1 MARAIF
7 QTIYD
12 NVKQSIDDGTY
23 AYQSYLPSET
33 ELTQLFDCSRMTVRR
48 AISMLAADGYVLPQQ
63 GKGMRV
69 IRNISDEKSRGG
81 GGLETFKEIATSRG
95 FELKTVTTVFELLV
109 CSKALSRITGFPE
122 GCELTRAKRIR
133 YADGHAVCSDDSYY
147 LSSQVPG
154 LTPEIVNDSI
164 YRYLEEDLGI
174 KIATGKRDVTIEH
187 PTPEDARVLDL
198 FAGTGQLGIEAL
210 SRGAKSALFVDK
222 RADAVKLVREN
233 LALCHL
239 EENAQVICGDSLA
252 ALGTQSGRFDIIFLD
267 PPYESGLLEQAM
279 EKIAQFDIL
288 SPHGIMVAE
297 SPQNQT
303 LPELLAPY
311 GLYREYRYGKIKV
324 SIYHRAVEEE
334 A

>member
-1 MARAIF
+1 M
-7 QTIYD
+7 
-12 NVKQSIDDGTY
+12 
-23 AYQSYLPSET
+23 
-33 ELTQLFDCSRMTVRR
+33 
-48 AISMLAADGYVLPQQ
+48 
-63 GKGMRV
+63 
-69 IRNISDEKSRGG
+69 
-81 GGLETFKEIATSRG
+81 
-95 FELKTVTTVFELLV
+95 
-109 CSKALSRITGFPE
+109 
-122 GCELTRAKRIR
+122 
-133 YADGHAVCSDDSYY
+133 
-147 LSSQVPG
+147 
-154 LTPEIVNDSI
+154 
-164 YRYLEEDLGI
+164 
-174 KIATGKRDVTIEH
+174 
-187 PTPEDARVLDL
+187 LDL

-303 LPELLAPY
+303 LPELPTPY

-324 SIYHRAVEEE
+324 SCHGGLTYSEKGIGPLFPDAFWIGWDYAHFGDRIELPSYGRKGKTIRYHRLM
-334 A
+334 